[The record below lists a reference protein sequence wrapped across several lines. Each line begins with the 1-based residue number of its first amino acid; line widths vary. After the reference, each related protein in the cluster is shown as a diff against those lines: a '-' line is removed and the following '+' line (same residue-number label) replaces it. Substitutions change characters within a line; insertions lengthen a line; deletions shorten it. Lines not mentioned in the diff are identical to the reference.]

1 MARNTVVPAQVM
13 TVEDKIVGSLGMKQ
27 LILLGI
33 GVIGSGCIF
42 LMMVPTGK
50 ITALK
55 LLVIIVLNIVTTC
68 GAIRYKGELLLQWA
82 AIGLAYMLRPRY
94 WVYDKNTTYLRPVES
109 ADAPQTEIVPQEV
122 AASTAEAT
130 HIPAVTIE
138 TQVQLNEFMS
148 DPEKRVRFVNTRGG
162 MKIVYTAET
171 D

>member
-42 LMMVPTGK
+42 LMMAPTGK
-50 ITALK
+50 ITVLK
-55 LLVIIVLNIVTTC
+55 LLVIVVLNVVTTC

-82 AIGLAYMLRPRY
+82 AVGLAYVLRPRY
-94 WVYDKNTTYLRPVES
+94 WVYDKNTPYLRNVERTT
-109 ADAPQTEIVPQEV
+109 AAQTKVAPQEV
-122 AASTAEAT
+122 STDVEAMPM
-130 HIPAVTIE
+130 PAVAIE
-138 TQVQLNEFMS
+138 AQVQLNEFMN

>member
-42 LMMVPTGK
+42 LMMAPTGK
-50 ITALK
+50 ITLFK
-55 LLVIIVLNIVTTC
+55 LLVIFVLNIVTTC

-82 AIGLAYMLRPRY
+82 AIGLAYVLRPRY
-94 WVYDKNTTYLRPVES
+94 WVYDKYTAYLRHVEHVDV
-109 ADAPQTEIVPQEV
+109 AQTTVTPQEV
-122 AASTAEAT
+122 ATATEAAR
-130 HIPAVTIE
+130 IPAVAIE
-138 TQVQLNEFMS
+138 TQVQLNEFMN
-148 DPEKRVRFVNTRGG
+148 DPEKRVRFVNTKGG

-171 D
+171 E